1 MANLSVVYWRDIPA
15 QVVVKAGRR
24 SAKRQLTDR
33 FQEAIDEA
41 AMRSGAHGT
50 DAYLEAWRKS
60 DPEPCGDDP
69 EAAAEAA
76 QVRIEAE
83 YDDARLGRLVAA
95 GGTEAR

>member
-1 MANLSVVYWRDIPA
+1 MASLSIVYWRDIPA
-15 QVVVKAGRR
+15 QVMVREGRQ
-24 SAKRQLTDR
+24 SAKRQLAER
-33 FQEAIDEA
+33 FQDAIDEA

-60 DPEPCGDDP
+60 DPEPCGDDL
-69 EAAAEAA
+69 EAVAEAA
-76 QVRIEAE
+76 QARLEAE